1 MRLTISFTCTQDL
14 SRTIRRGLTTLGLQ
28 PELSRT
34 TLSRTSNKTR
44 QKKVIFVIFNTN
56 QPSDVEDTEANTIST
71 ETFPNDNVSS
81 SSQDQTVMMGK
92 QSRAMR
98 PPGNNSWSVFST
110 GEVGIDWYIPHS
122 FSGESQATAVPPLDN
137 VRS

>member
-1 MRLTISFTCTQDL
+1 M
-14 SRTIRRGLTTLGLQ
+14 
-28 PELSRT
+28 
-34 TLSRTSNKTR
+34 
-44 QKKVIFVIFNTN
+44 N
-56 QPSDVEDTEANTIST
+56 QPSDVEDTEANT

-81 SSQDQTVMMGK
+81 SSQDQEVMMGK

-122 FSGESQATAVPPLDN
+122 FLGASQATMDPPLND